1 MKVLLINP
9 PVRQSQTPQDIP
21 VGLAMIASVTKE
33 AGHKVAFLDLNANRV
48 PLQVAAEEIMIDDY
62 DIIGIGGLSSQY
74 KDIKNILP
82 ICRQLHPDALIV
94 AGGGFVTYMP
104 DKMLRLRQ
112 ELDVIVIGEGEETWA
127 DLLKEGHHGDFSKV
141 KGIAFKDNNG
151 KIVFTEPRPLIKDMD
166 TLPYPAY
173 ELIDLDKYSENYQF
187 CLSEELLANDTR
199 KIHMITERGCP
210 RQCTFCTHNGL
221 SRWDQVVAIGKDK
234 VKQLDDDYGFQQIA
248 RFNSPQF
255 VVKHLKFLVEK
266 FNLGY
271 VFIADENFTSN
282 RKRTTELCN
291 LMIKEGTPDVVK
303 WGTGGDAA
311 SVDDETIALMKKA
324 GCTFISFGGESASDK
339 VLKYDIQKGTT
350 RKNNQDAV
358 DIMKRQGMEPV
369 MTFML
374 GNPNENI
381 DDILETTDFFVKNNL
396 SCDPFICTP
405 YPGTK
410 LYLDYEQQILEQF
423 DERLAEVKKL
433 PKGAIDE
440 DLVAKWKDDAL
451 AKFLSS
457 LDDADALSA
466 TVSQVFSAH
475 DLLGL
480 KALMFTHDIPRLL
493 KTAHNRISAHS
504 QKWADQCPVCNA
516 KEEINQLREI
526 NEALFTPTATT
537 GESDQI

>member
-187 CLSEELLANDTR
+187 CLSEEMLTTKR
-199 KIHMITERGCP
+199 KVHMITERGCP
-210 RQCTFCTHNGL
+210 RQCTFCTCL
-221 SRWDQVVAIGKDK
+221 
-234 VKQLDDDYGFQQIA
+234 LYT
-248 RFNSPQF
+248 SP
-255 VVKHLKFLVEK
+255 
-266 FNLGY
+266 
-271 VFIADENFTSN
+271 SP
-282 RKRTTELCN
+282 R
-291 LMIKEGTPDVVK
+291 
-303 WGTGGDAA
+303 DA
-311 SVDDETIALMKKA
+311 T
-324 GCTFISFGGESASDK
+324 
-339 VLKYDIQKGTT
+339 
-350 RKNNQDAV
+350 
-358 DIMKRQGMEPV
+358 
-369 MTFML
+369 
-374 GNPNENI
+374 
-381 DDILETTDFFVKNNL
+381 
-396 SCDPFICTP
+396 
-405 YPGTK
+405 
-410 LYLDYEQQILEQF
+410 
-423 DERLAEVKKL
+423 
-433 PKGAIDE
+433 
-440 DLVAKWKDDAL
+440 
-451 AKFLSS
+451 
-457 LDDADALSA
+457 LSA
-466 TVSQVFSAH
+466 MPSC
-475 DLLGL
+475 
-480 KALMFTHDIPRLL
+480 
-493 KTAHNRISAHS
+493 
-504 QKWADQCPVCNA
+504 W
-516 KEEINQLREI
+516 
-526 NEALFTPTATT
+526 
-537 GESDQI
+537 

>member
-9 PVRQSQTPQDIP
+9 PVRQRQGPQDIP
-21 VGLAMIASVTKE
+21 VGLAMIASITKQE
-33 AGHKVAFLDLNANRV
+33 GHQIAFLDLNANRV
-48 PLQVAAEEIMIDDY
+48 TLQVAANEIMIDDY

-74 KDIKNILP
+74 KEIKQILP
-82 ICRQLHPDALIV
+82 ICRQIHPDALIV

-104 DKMLRLRQ
+104 DKMLKLRP
-112 ELDVIVIGEGEETWA
+112 EIDIIAIGEAEETWA
-127 DLLKEGHHGDFSKV
+127 DFLREGPHGDFSKV
-141 KGIAFKDNNG
+141 KGIAFRDKNG
-151 KIVFTEPRPLIKDMD
+151 KIIFTEPRPLIKDMD

-173 ELIDLDKYSENYQF
+173 ELLDLDKYSENYQF
-187 CLSEELLANDTR
+187 CLSEEMLTTKR

-210 RQCTFCTHNGL
+210 RQCTFCTHNGM
-221 SRWDQVVAIGKDK
+221 SRWDQIVSVGKEK
-234 VKQLDDDYGFQQIA
+234 VRELDDEFGFQQIA
-248 RFNSPQF
+248 RFNSPKF
-255 VVKHLKFLVEK
+255 VVKHLKFLTEQY
-266 FNLGY
+266 NLGY
-271 VFIADENFTSN
+271 VFIADENLTAN
-282 RKRTTELCN
+282 RKRTIELCN
-291 LMIKEGTPDVVK
+291 LMIEEGIPNLVK
-303 WGTGGDAA
+303 WGTAGDAA
-311 SVDDETIALMKKA
+311 SVDDDVIALMKKA

-358 DIMKRQGMEPV
+358 DIMKRQEMEPV

-381 DDILETTDFFVKNNL
+381 DDILETTDFFVQNNL

-410 LYLDYEQQILEQF
+410 LYLDYEQQILAQF

-433 PKGAIDE
+433 PKDSIDE
-440 DLVAKWKDDAL
+440 ELITKWKDGAL
-451 AKFLSS
+451 DKFLSS
-457 LDDADALSA
+457 LDDADVLSA
-466 TVSQVFSAH
+466 TVSQVFTPH

-480 KALMFTHDIPRLL
+480 KALMFAHDIPKLL
-493 KTAHNRISAHS
+493 KTAHNRNWPHS
-504 QKWADQCPVCNA
+504 KKWADQCPVCSA

>member
-9 PVRQSQTPQDIP
+9 PVRQRQGPQDIP
-21 VGLAMIASVTKE
+21 VGLAMIASITKQE
-33 AGHKVAFLDLNANRV
+33 GHQIAFLDLNANRV
-48 PLQVAAEEIMIDDY
+48 PLQVAANEIMIDDY

-74 KDIKNILP
+74 KEIKQILP
-82 ICRQLHPDALIV
+82 ICRQIHPDALIV

-104 DKMLRLRQ
+104 DKMLKLRP
-112 ELDVIVIGEGEETWA
+112 EIDIIAIGEAEETWA
-127 DLLKEGHHGDFSKV
+127 DFLREGPHGDFSKV
-141 KGIAFKDNNG
+141 KGIAFRDKNG
-151 KIVFTEPRPLIKDMD
+151 KIIFTEPRPLIKDMD

-173 ELIDLDKYSENYQF
+173 ELLDLDKYSENYQF
-187 CLSEELLANDTR
+187 CLSEELLSTKR

-210 RQCTFCTHNGL
+210 RQCTFCTHNGM
-221 SRWDQVVAIGKDK
+221 SRWDQIVSIGKEK
-234 VKQLDDDYGFQQIA
+234 VRELDDEFGFQQIA
-248 RFNSPQF
+248 RFNSPKF
-255 VVKHLKFLVEK
+255 VVKHLKFLTEQY
-266 FNLGY
+266 NLGY
-271 VFIADENFTSN
+271 VFIADENLTAN
-282 RKRTTELCN
+282 RKRTIELCN
-291 LMIKEGTPDVVK
+291 LMIEEGIPNLVK
-303 WGTGGDAA
+303 WGTAGDAA
-311 SVDDETIALMKKA
+311 SVDDDVIALMKKA

-358 DIMKRQGMEPV
+358 DIMKRQEMEPV

-381 DDILETTDFFVKNNL
+381 DDILETTDFFVQNNL

-410 LYLDYEQQILEQF
+410 LYLDYEQQILAQF
-423 DERLAEVKKL
+423 DERLAEVRKL
-433 PKGAIDE
+433 PKNAIDE
-440 DLVAKWKDDAL
+440 DLVAKWKDEAL
-451 AKFLSS
+451 DKFLSS
-457 LDDADALSA
+457 LDDADVLSA
-466 TVSQVFSAH
+466 TVSQIFSPH

-480 KALMFTHDIPRLL
+480 KALMFAHDIPKLL
-493 KTAHNRISAHS
+493 KTAHNRNWPHS
-504 QKWADQCPVCNA
+504 KKWADQCPVCSA